1 MARVRHEP
9 SQTARPGWAVE
20 TWRWSMDIGSLT
32 TRAVLT
38 VEADDSLREAAMA
51 MMERGVGSAVVLSAG
66 KATGILTDRDAL
78 RAVAQARETQSFTVG
93 DFVSGRMMTALPST
107 EIVDAAQMMRE
118 RGFRHLIVVD
128 EDDALVGVFSMRDL
142 VVGLLEE
149 RRMLAKA
156 VATEAAVA
164 APAD

>member
-1 MARVRHEP
+1 ME
-9 SQTARPGWAVE
+9 
-20 TWRWSMDIGSLT
+20 IGSLT

-66 KATGILTDRDAL
+66 KPTGLITDRDAL
-78 RAVAQARETQSFTVG
+78 RAVAQARETQDFTVG

-107 EIVDAAQMMRE
+107 EVVEAAQLMRE

-128 EDDALVGVFSMRDL
+128 ENDDLVGVFSMRDL

-149 RRMLAKA
+149 RRVLAKA
-156 VATEAAVA
+156 AANEAAGSGTA
-164 APAD
+164 G